1 MTREQK
7 REQKLVDYYKD
18 WMETYKKDVVRKVTY
33 KKYIGT
39 LNSLEKIVPDLK
51 MSELTRASYQ
61 NILNIY
67 AKEHEKTTTQ
77 DFHHLL
83 RAAII
88 DAFDERI
95 LERDVS
101 HRAVVKGRLPVIQKK
116 VKYLNKKELEK
127 LLEVLE
133 LEPKISWDWLILLV
147 AKTGLRFEEAIA
159 LTPSDFDFNNLRLN
173 VNKALDYKDTMQFCK
188 TKNESSVR
196 SILLDYRTAMA
207 FERLIK
213 DIDRNERIFK
223 LEQGKRIYPS
233 TPNGRLL
240 KLCQKARIQEIS
252 MHGLRHTHA
261 SLLMYEGI
269 TLSTIS
275 RRLGHASLVTTQRV
289 YLHMI
294 RELETKDEGK
304 IMAAMMELQ

>member
-1 MTREQK
+1 
-7 REQKLVDYYKD
+7 
-18 WMETYKKDVVRKVTY
+18 
-33 KKYIGT
+33 
-39 LNSLEKIVPDLK
+39 
-51 MSELTRASYQ
+51 
-61 NILNIY
+61 
-67 AKEHEKTTTQ
+67 
-77 DFHHLL
+77 
-83 RAAII
+83 
-88 DAFDERI
+88 
-95 LERDVS
+95 
-101 HRAVVKGRLPVIQKK
+101 
-116 VKYLNKKELEK
+116 
-127 LLEVLE
+127 
-133 LEPKISWDWLILLV
+133 
-147 AKTGLRFEEAIA
+147 
-159 LTPSDFDFNNLRLN
+159 
-173 VNKALDYKDTMQFCK
+173 MQFCK